1 MSDIL
6 RELEEREK
14 EVAEMRRQNADWN
27 YINTLPPRVKAA
39 VILFIEKGDLRLSQK
54 LSGLDLEDFI
64 ETLRKARVRIT

>member
-14 EVAEMRRQNADWN
+14 EVAQMRRQNADWN
-27 YINTLPPRVKAA
+27 YINTLPPRVRAA

-64 ETLRKARVRIT
+64 ETLRKARVWIT

>member
-6 RELEEREK
+6 SELEEREK

-54 LSGLDLEDFI
+54 PSGLDLEDF
-64 ETLRKARVRIT
+64 

>member
-1 MSDIL
+1 M

-14 EVAEMRRQNADWN
+14 EVAEMRKQNADWN

-54 LSGLDLEDFI
+54 PSGLDLEDFI
-64 ETLRKARVRIT
+64 ETLRKARVWIT

>member
-1 MSDIL
+1 MSDII

-27 YINTLPPRVKAA
+27 YINTLPPRVRAA
-39 VILFIEKGDLRLSQK
+39 VILFIERGDLRLSQK

-64 ETLRKARVRIT
+64 ETLRKAKVWIT

>member
-27 YINTLPPRVKAA
+27 YINTLPPRVRAT
-39 VILFIEKGDLRLSQK
+39 VILFLEKGDLRLSQK

-64 ETLRKARVRIT
+64 ETLRKARVWIT

>member
-6 RELEEREK
+6 RELEQREK

-27 YINTLPPRVKAA
+27 YINTLPPRVRAA

-64 ETLRKARVRIT
+64 EILRKARVWIT

>member
-1 MSDIL
+1 MSDII

-27 YINTLPPRVKAA
+27 YINTLPLRVRAA

-64 ETLRKARVRIT
+64 ETLRKAKVWIT

>member
-6 RELEEREK
+6 RELEKREK

-27 YINTLPPRVKAA
+27 YINTLPPRVRAA

-64 ETLRKARVRIT
+64 ETLRKARVWIT

>member
-6 RELEEREK
+6 SELEEREK

-54 LSGLDLEDFI
+54 PSGLDLEDFI

>member
-14 EVAEMRRQNADWN
+14 EVAQMRKQNADWN

-39 VILFIEKGDLRLSQK
+39 VILFIEKRDLRLSQK

-64 ETLRKARVRIT
+64 ETLRKAKVWIT

>member
-1 MSDIL
+1 MCDIL

-27 YINTLPPRVKAA
+27 YINTLPPRVRAA

-64 ETLRKARVRIT
+64 ETLRKARVWIT

>member
-1 MSDIL
+1 MSGIL

-27 YINTLPPRVKAA
+27 YINTLPPRVRAA

-54 LSGLDLEDFI
+54 LSGLDLGDFI
-64 ETLRKARVRIT
+64 ETLKKARVWIT

>member
-14 EVAEMRRQNADWN
+14 EVAETRRQNANWN
-27 YINTLPPRVKAA
+27 YINTLPPRVRAA

-54 LSGLDLEDFI
+54 LSGLDPEDFI
-64 ETLRKARVRIT
+64 EILRKARVWIT

>member
-27 YINTLPPRVKAA
+27 YINTLPPRVRAA

-64 ETLRKARVRIT
+64 ETL

>member
-1 MSDIL
+1 MSDII

-27 YINTLPPRVKAA
+27 YINTLPPRVRAA
-39 VILFIEKGDLRLSQK
+39 VTLFIEKGDLRLSQK

-64 ETLRKARVRIT
+64 ETLRKAKVWIT

>member
-14 EVAEMRRQNADWN
+14 EVAQMRRQNADWN
-27 YINTLPPRVKAA
+27 YINKLPPRVRAA

-64 ETLRKARVRIT
+64 ETLRKARVWIT

>member
-27 YINTLPPRVKAA
+27 YINTLPPRVRAA

-64 ETLRKARVRIT
+64 ETLRKAKVWIT

>member
-27 YINTLPPRVKAA
+27 YINTLPPRVRAA

-64 ETLRKARVRIT
+64 ETLRKARVWIT